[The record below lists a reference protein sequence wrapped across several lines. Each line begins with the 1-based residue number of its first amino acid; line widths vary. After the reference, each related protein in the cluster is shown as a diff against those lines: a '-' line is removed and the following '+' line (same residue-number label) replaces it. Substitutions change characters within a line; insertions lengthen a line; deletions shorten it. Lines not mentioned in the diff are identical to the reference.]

1 MLGFFGEKYYSI
13 SKTKKCRLTLLNF
26 FFIGLEERKSYEVY
40 ERQVWQSL
48 TDPRK
53 FMRIRERERGMRER
67 RMCGNPIYVL
77 KGGEWWAYKRKT
89 QHMLAHG
96 DNGPPP
102 KP

>member
-1 MLGFFGEKYYSI
+1 MAEFNR
-13 SKTKKCRLTLLNF
+13 SKK
-26 FFIGLEERKSYEVY
+26 VY
-40 ERQVWQSL
+40 ENQ
-48 TDPRK
+48 
-53 FMRIRERERGMRER
+53 RERERGMRER